1 MCINT
6 TKPICSNLE
15 ISIELNYDS
24 VELEMRRNNQNNSA
38 PNFRR
43 HLAQNN

>member
-15 ISIELNYDS
+15 ISNKLNYES
-24 VELEMRRNNQNNSA
+24 VELEIRRNNQNDSA
-38 PNFRR
+38 SNFAETI
-43 HLAQNN
+43 LSNK